1 MGLFS
6 NLFGGDKRVKVIR
19 EIIAMIAEIE
29 GISEKEIASNLSSLT
44 DNQAL
49 ASTIGSI
56 VVNIDTISKSQES
69 GTPMLSILKH
79 IENHRRKL
87 GHNATQF
94 DEVLGLC
101 QSNPGAAAMQFLHY
115 RHNIE
120 NPGTLSDEQFAAVF
134 EYAFRKIH
142 YLGASWPKS
151 SGQPKPQPQ
160 PQKIKPKPSGEADD
174 DADAVEWYRSAAE
187 QGDAGASYI
196 LAKIYDEG
204 KGAAENPAE
213 AVKWY

>member
-29 GISEKEIASNLSSLT
+29 GLSEREIASNLSSLT

-49 ASTIGSI
+49 SSTIGGI
-56 VVNIDTISKSQES
+56 VVNIDTISKLQES
-69 GTPMLSILKH
+69 GAFLLSILKH
-79 IENHRRKL
+79 IENNRRSL
-87 GHNATQF
+87 GHNPSQF
-94 DEVLGLC
+94 DEVLRTC

-151 SGQPKPQPQ
+151 SGQPRGTNKMANRVVNNFV
-160 PQKIKPKPSGEADD
+160 IFSFYA
-174 DADAVEWYRSAAE
+174 
-187 QGDAGASYI
+187 
-196 LAKIYDEG
+196 
-204 KGAAENPAE
+204 
-213 AVKWY
+213 